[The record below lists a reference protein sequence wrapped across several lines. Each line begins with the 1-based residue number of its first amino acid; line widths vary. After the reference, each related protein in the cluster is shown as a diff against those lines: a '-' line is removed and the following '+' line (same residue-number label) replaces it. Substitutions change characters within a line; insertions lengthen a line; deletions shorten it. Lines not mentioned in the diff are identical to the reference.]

1 MVIGKISIK
10 PTDHY
15 LLYHADVSWDLVI
28 KTILSPTKTRINK
41 RKGKDRYTYIKYF
54 KEFTIELHVKKDLI
68 EDIIWVI
75 NAFKMER

>member
-10 PTDHY
+10 PTKHY

-28 KTILSPTKTRINK
+28 KTILSPTKTRMNK
-41 RKGKDRYTYIKYF
+41 RQGKDRFTYIKYF
-54 KEFTIELHVKKDLI
+54 KEFIIELHVKKDPV
-68 EDIIWVI
+68 EDSIWVI